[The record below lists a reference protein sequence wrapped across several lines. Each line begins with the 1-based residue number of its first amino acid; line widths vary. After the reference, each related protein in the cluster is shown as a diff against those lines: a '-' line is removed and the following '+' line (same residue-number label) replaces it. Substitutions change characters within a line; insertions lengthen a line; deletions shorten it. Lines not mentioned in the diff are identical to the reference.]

1 MASRRT
7 TQTHST
13 EAQLLVLPDRADA
26 PRTDAMTGFAAPTDE
41 AVMNCSLSDRT
52 QTNRKLRCLLIVGTA
67 SAWLA
72 IIAAIR
78 FFFF

>member
-1 MASRRT
+1 
-7 TQTHST
+7 
-13 EAQLLVLPDRADA
+13 
-26 PRTDAMTGFAAPTDE
+26 
-41 AVMNCSLSDRT
+41 MNYSLSDRT
-52 QTNRKLRCLLIVGTA
+52 QTNRRLRCLLIVGTA